1 MKSLHSD
8 FEAKNR
14 IYDFFGEIVQE
25 FVEKGILPP
34 KSYLNHCNI
43 EGDKIIIVA
52 KQIIIH
58 DDINFRVMRFDKEF
72 ISPFYN
78 KWLESND
85 FETVLVEAIISN
97 WQTTNLADKKQ
108 NLERTIASQQHSIA
122 NFNKQIENVQNAIE
136 ENLIKLETLKLQEQT
151 IIN

>member
-8 FEAKNR
+8 FEAKSR
-14 IYDFFGEIVQE
+14 IFDFFGEIVGE
-25 FVEKGILPP
+25 FTERGILPS
-34 KSYLNHCNI
+34 KSYLSHCNI

-52 KQIIIH
+52 KQIIIR
-58 DDINFRVMRFDKEF
+58 DDINFRVIRFDVDF

-97 WQTTNLADKKQ
+97 WQTNNLADKKQ

-136 ENLIKLETLKLQEQT
+136 ENLIKLEALKLQEQT